1 MLNHTYQLVEEYLV
15 VGDVLVQDA
24 ADFVE
29 QCELP
34 FLYLHVSDLNHVM
47 QMQHLVEN
55 FVFFMIV
62 F

>member
-15 VGDVLVQDA
+15 VGDVLVQGA

-29 QCELP
+29 KCELP
-34 FLYLHVSDLNHVM
+34 FLYLYVSDLNHVM
-47 QMQHLVEN
+47 QIQHLVKN
-55 FVFFMIV
+55 FVLFMIV